1 MNNCSAKDK
10 KAIIKQY
17 KGYVSEIVQA
27 NNVSYVSL
35 IKLLTETDDT
45 VLIVKSFEE
54 ELLQIIPQILTCK
67 KAFSIV
73 FALFSPRNNNFNILG
88 TFFVNLG
95 KYEPHVEKTE
105 CKKPEDQR
113 KKEVR

>member
-1 MNNCSAKDK
+1 MATIVNDEEGVRLFIELMNNCSAKDK

-45 VLIVKSFEE
+45 VLITKSF
-54 ELLQIIPQILTCK
+54 
-67 KAFSIV
+67 
-73 FALFSPRNNNFNILG
+73 
-88 TFFVNLG
+88 
-95 KYEPHVEKTE
+95 
-105 CKKPEDQR
+105 
-113 KKEVR
+113 